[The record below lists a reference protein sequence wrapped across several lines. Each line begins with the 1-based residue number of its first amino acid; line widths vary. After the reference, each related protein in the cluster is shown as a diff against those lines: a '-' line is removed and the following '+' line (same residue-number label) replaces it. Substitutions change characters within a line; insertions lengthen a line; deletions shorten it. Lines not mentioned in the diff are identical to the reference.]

1 MFWSCYFS
9 IVPACVWGRLATSG
23 KTIPEWWCI
32 PDMFDASPRS
42 MLQFGLKTTY
52 PKDADFFQL
61 KISSFIWILCVSA
74 LRCVSFGVSWTF
86 FIAIH
91 VPEQWKRN
99 LESRCISS
107 WERGASSRPCWFGVR
122 AQVQN
127 HYIPLQSTGTTMQDR
142 VMTCIEQLSKH
153 MFLVPLTRPYST
165 HVCKDYI
172 MPSQGSLWINQQNV
186 ASPGLWS
193 QLTWAPIDMT
203 GPKQQPQRRNCSN
216 RICSAT
222 NMSMTVS

>member
-1 MFWSCYFS
+1 MVVYTRHVRHFS
-9 IVPACVWGRLATSG
+9 SFYASILFEDD
-23 KTIPEWWCI
+23 IPQGCW
-32 PDMFDASPRS
+32 
-42 MLQFGLKTTY
+42 Y
-52 PKDADFFQL
+52 FFQL

-91 VPEQWKRN
+91 VQEQWKRN

-172 MPSQGSLWINQQNV
+172 MLSQGPLWINQQNV

-203 GPKQQPQRRNCSN
+203 GPKQQPQGRNCSN